1 MKKLFKERTVHFV
14 IVAFLIGMFAGVN
27 LSFSATAA
35 EPPHRYLDYFH
46 KVYQIIK
53 TDYVDVPGTRDLFY
67 GAIRGMIASLDDPFS
82 RFLDEKAFKELK
94 EETTGEFVGV
104 GIEISVKDGQIVVI
118 SPIDGTPA
126 MKAGI
131 QAGDTIV
138 KVNGT
143 EIKDKDLSDIVK
155 MIRGK
160 PSTEVTLSI
169 KREGFDE
176 LIDIEMERAPIKL
189 ETVKYDVIKDTNT
202 GYLKL
207 SLFSE
212 DSPNDVRKALKDL
225 KEQDI
230 NKLIVDLRWNPGG
243 LLDGAISIS
252 DMFLDKGMEIVST
265 RGREGTGSMRKY
277 DSKND
282 SLYTGKM
289 IVIVNRGSAS
299 ASEIFSG
306 ALRDNNRS
314 QLLGEKTFGKG
325 SVQKFFNLN
334 KNVGVSLTIAKY
346 YTPSGI
352 SIHGKGIEPDYKVE
366 SDVISQDE
374 QKQINI
380 MMKKKLLDTFAE
392 THKKY
397 NEETRKQFY
406 EFIKKNNID
415 LSSKT
420 ADYVLKNEIA
430 GISKRPVYDLEFD
443 RQLREALKVI
453 NESK

>member
-14 IVAFLIGMFAGVN
+14 VVAFLIGMFAGVN
-27 LSFSATAA
+27 MSFSATAA

-53 TDYVDVPGTRDLFY
+53 TDYVDVPGTKDLFY

-82 RFLDEKAFKELK
+82 RFLDEKAFNELK

-131 QAGDTIV
+131 QAGDTII

-155 MIRGK
+155 LIRGK
-160 PSTEVTLSI
+160 PATEVTLSI
-169 KREGFDE
+169 KREGYDE
-176 LIDIEMERAPIKL
+176 LLDIEIERAPIKI
-189 ETVKYDVIKDTNT
+189 ETVKHDVIQDTST
-202 GYLKL
+202 GYLKV

-212 DSPNDVRKALKDL
+212 NTPNDVREALKDL
-225 KEQDI
+225 KKKNI

-252 DMFLDKGMEIVST
+252 DMFLDKGKEIVST
-265 RGREGTGSMRKY
+265 RGRKGTGSIKQY
-277 DSKND
+277 DSEND
-282 SLYTGKM
+282 PLYNGKM

-306 ALRDNNRS
+306 AMSDNNRS
-314 QLLGEKTFGKG
+314 KLLGEKTFGKG

-334 KNVGVSLTIAKY
+334 ENVGVSLTIAKY

-366 SDVISQDE
+366 SDVISSDE

-380 MMKKKLLDTFAE
+380 LMKKKLLEKFAASHKTYDE
-392 THKKY
+392 T
-397 NEETRKQFY
+397 TRKEFY
-406 EFIKKNNID
+406 EFVKKHGVK
-415 LSSKT
+415 LSNKT
-420 ADYVLKNEIA
+420 ADYVLKNELS
-430 GISKRPVYDLEFD
+430 GLSKRPVYDLEFD

-453 NESK
+453 DES

>member
-14 IVAFLIGMFAGVN
+14 VVAFLIGMFAGVN
-27 LSFSATAA
+27 MSFSATAA
-35 EPPHRYLDYFH
+35 EPPHMYLDYFH

-53 TDYVDVPGTRDLFY
+53 TDYVDVPGTKDLFY

-82 RFLDEKAFKELK
+82 RFLDEKAFNERK

-131 QAGDTIV
+131 QAGDTII

-155 MIRGK
+155 LIRGK
-160 PSTEVTLSI
+160 PATEVTLSI
-169 KREGFDE
+169 KREGYDE
-176 LIDIEMERAPIKL
+176 LLDIEIERAPIKI
-189 ETVKYDVIKDTNT
+189 ETVKHDVIQDTST
-202 GYLKL
+202 GYLKV

-212 DSPNDVRKALKDL
+212 NTPNDVREALKDL
-225 KEQDI
+225 KKKNI

-252 DMFLDKGMEIVST
+252 DMFLDKGKEIVST
-265 RGREGTGSMRKY
+265 RGRKGTGSIKQY
-277 DSKND
+277 DSEND
-282 SLYTGKM
+282 PLYNGKM

-306 ALRDNNRS
+306 AMSDNNRS
-314 QLLGEKTFGKG
+314 KLLGEKTFGKG

-334 KNVGVSLTIAKY
+334 ENVGVSLTIAKY

-366 SDVISQDE
+366 SDVISSDE

-380 MMKKKLLDTFAE
+380 LMKKKLLEKFAASHKTYDE
-392 THKKY
+392 T
-397 NEETRKQFY
+397 TRKEFY
-406 EFIKKNNID
+406 EFVKKHGVK
-415 LSSKT
+415 LSNKT
-420 ADYVLKNEIA
+420 ADYVLKNELS
-430 GISKRPVYDLEFD
+430 GLSKRPVYDLEFD

-453 NESK
+453 DES